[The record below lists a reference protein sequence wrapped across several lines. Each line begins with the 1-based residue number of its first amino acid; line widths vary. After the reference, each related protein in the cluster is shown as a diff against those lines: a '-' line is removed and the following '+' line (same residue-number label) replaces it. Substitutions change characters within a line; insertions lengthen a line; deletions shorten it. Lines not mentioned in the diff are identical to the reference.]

1 MSEDRHLQDSVVIS
15 PSPLVERGQ
24 GVRFFPLALALTLA
38 LAGCSLA
45 SEPLPAGPIETGPL
59 AGTALPEA
67 APPANLPAELP
78 DAATGALIYQQNC
91 ATCHGDRGAGDG
103 ETAAMV
109 AGQGGEVPA
118 LSDPALARS
127 RTPQE
132 WYQVITD
139 GNLPALMPPWNDALT
154 DAQRWDVAYYL
165 YSFSAGP
172 DVLAEGEALYDEDF
186 ADTFGPHGEAL
197 GLDDPA
203 TAAQLSPQDIVDD
216 FLAGADTGL
225 TEDQQWA
232 VAAYMQTFG
241 YSPFLDLQVAEEAAS
256 ELEGAGSEAGA
267 GAAPPAEESAGEPP
281 AEASPEES
289 ASAGFVAGQI
299 VNGSPGGGV
308 PADLTIQ
315 LSGITLDDSG
325 QIVEFLTRT
334 TSPDQGGAYRFD
346 DLDFDLEQSAYVVS
360 VVYDGVE
367 FTNGAMIEP
376 GSPSLDLPITI
387 YEHTSDPSVI
397 SVDALHFVV
406 TEHPDALVVLQVY
419 VISNHSDKAF
429 VSPEPVSGGRRG
441 SVSFSLPL
449 DAYNVSFQDGQLGGR
464 YVVVGDM
471 IYDTEQVLPGS
482 GSHTIIATYFLPF
495 NGGEDIQVPIFYPT
509 DQVNVLV
516 YEDARVRSDVLSPA
530 GVQVVDNQAYNKYLA
545 QGLSAGDTLSF
556 HVQGAGLSGNLVPVL
571 VAVGGALAVLLAVG
585 AGFASYLRR
594 GGRSEAAAP
603 ASTFSAEQES
613 LIRQIADLDD
623 TFEAGRVNR
632 LEYEALRA
640 DLKARLAGLFEDET

>member
-1 MSEDRHLQDSVVIS
+1 MSEDRYMLINIIPARWSGRITA
-15 PSPLVERGQ
+15 LVMTF
-24 GVRFFPLALALTLA
+24 VLSAA

-45 SEPLPAGPIETGPL
+45 SEPLPAGPIEAGPL
-59 AGTALPEA
+59 AGTALPETQ
-67 APPANLPAELP
+67 PAQSADLPVEFP

-91 ATCHGDRGAGDG
+91 ATCHGDQGAGDG

-118 LSDPALARS
+118 LADPARARS
-127 RTPQE
+127 RSPQE
-132 WYQVITD
+132 WYQIITD

-172 DVLAEGEALYDEDF
+172 DVLAEGETLYDENF

-203 TAAQLSPQDIVDD
+203 TAAQLSPQAIVEEY
-216 FLAGADTGL
+216 LAGSGVDL

-241 YSPFLDLQVAEEAAS
+241 YNPFLDVQVAEEAAS
-256 ELEGAGSEAGA
+256 KLEGEAGSEAT
-267 GAAPPAEESAGEPP
+267 PPAEENAGEPP

-289 ASAGFVAGQI
+289 TGAGFVAGQI
-299 VNGSPGGGV
+299 VNGSPGGDV

-315 LSGITLDDSG
+315 LSGITLDDTG

-334 TSPDQGGAYRFD
+334 ASPDQEGAYRFD
-346 DLDFDLEQSAYVVS
+346 DLDFNLDQSAYVVS

-376 GSPSLDLPITI
+376 GSSSLDLPITI

-419 VISNHSDKAF
+419 VFSNHSDKAF

-441 SVSFSLPL
+441 SVNFTLPL

-482 GSHTIIATYFLPF
+482 GSHTIIATYFVPF

-516 YEDARVRSDVLSPA
+516 YEDAHVRSDVLSPA

-556 HVQGAGLSGNLVPVL
+556 HVQGGGLSGNLVPIL
-571 VAVGGALAVLLAVG
+571 VAAGGALAVLVAVG

-594 GGRSEAAAP
+594 GDRSEVAAP
-603 ASTFSAEQES
+603 ATTFTAEQES

-623 TFEAGRVNR
+623 SFEAGRVNR

-640 DLKARLAGLFEDET
+640 ELKARLAGLFEDET